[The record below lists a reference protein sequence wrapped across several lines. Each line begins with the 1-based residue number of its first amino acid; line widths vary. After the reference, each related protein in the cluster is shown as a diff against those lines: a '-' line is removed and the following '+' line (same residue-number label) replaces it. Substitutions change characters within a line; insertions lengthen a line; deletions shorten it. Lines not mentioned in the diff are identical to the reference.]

1 MPKINWT
8 LDNLDEILSSLA
20 SEQSAQVKT
29 LFYEVSRASP
39 SVLWRQDAN
48 CAQSGGFWF

>member
-20 SEQSAQVKT
+20 PEQSAQV
-29 LFYEVSRASP
+29 LSLIHIFFLGEEP
-39 SVLWRQDAN
+39 FFAN
-48 CAQSGGFWF
+48 L

>member
-20 SEQSAQVKT
+20 PEQSAQVKT
-29 LFYEVSRASP
+29 LF
-39 SVLWRQDAN
+39 L
-48 CAQSGGFWF
+48 